1 MAIKPKKKMQNP
13 LATPGGGAKGG
24 SMGTGGAAR
33 ISVRPGNGT
42 KPAPK
47 PKVELKPEPSSVT
60 VKGGK
65 YNIFGPDEAIKA
77 NKALSAARSRTN
89 PATAK
94 VEKRALKSANK
105 NLKSKPGSSRANA
118 QAESNA
124 RVSKYYADRK
134 KAFENMKPGD
144 KAPKKSTAE
153 QKFALRRSMDY
164 GPDGVRTKQSI
175 KDTKFM
181 KAQYKEPMSDSTI
194 KKILAAA
201 GLTGAGSVA
210 GLANELRK
218 YNNKKKKK

>member
-1 MAIKPKKKMQNP
+1 MAIRPKKQTSSNRGE
-13 LATPGGGAKGG
+13 TGGGAPRGG
-24 SMGTGGAAR
+24 SRGLGGA
-33 ISVRPGNGT
+33 

-47 PKVELKPEPSSVT
+47 PKVKLNPEPSSVT
-60 VKGGK
+60 IKGGK

-94 VEKRALKSANK
+94 AEKRALKSANK

-164 GPDGVRTKQSI
+164 GPDGVKTKQAI

-194 KKILAAA
+194 KKILAAGGLA
-201 GLTGAGSVA
+201 GASGAGILV
-210 GLANELRK
+210 NELRR
-218 YNNKKKKK
+218 YNKKNKKK